1 MTMLVEACGVTIGFG
16 GFVAVADADLTLAP
30 GATLGLVGESGS
42 GKSSLAKALIG
53 LVPIRAGSI
62 QIAGHDL
69 ARFGRKML
77 AAEAQIL
84 LQDAMAS
91 LSPRLRVAELIAE
104 PLRIHGR
111 KPDIKAAPIEQL
123 GLSALLDRY
132 PHELSGGQAK
142 RVALARAL
150 VLRPKLLIADEPTA
164 GLDVSVQGELVNL
177 LAALRAE
184 HGLGLI
190 LVSHDLSVIRSAADR
205 IAVMYLG
212 RIVEAG
218 PADRLFAAPAH
229 PYTAALLAAA
239 PAIDPERRRTL
250 PRLAGE
256 VPNPFAPPAGCAF
269 HPRCSRAEA
278 RCRAERPL
286 PASMAH
292 GGVAACHFPLTGI
305 EDPRH

>member
-1 MTMLVEACGVTIGFG
+1 MKTLVEACGVTIGFG
-16 GFVAVADADLTLAP
+16 RLVAVADADLTVAP
-30 GATLGLVGESGS
+30 GTSLGLVGESGS
-42 GKSSLAKALIG
+42 GKSSLAKALMG
-53 LVPIRAGSI
+53 LVPIRAGTI
-62 QIAGHDL
+62 RIAGHDL
-69 ARFGRKML
+69 AGLSRKTL
-77 AAEAQIL
+77 AAAAQIL
-84 LQDAMAS
+84 LQDATAS

-104 PLRIHGR
+104 PLRIQGR
-111 KPDIKAAPIEQL
+111 KPDAGAAPIERL

-150 VLRPKLLIADEPTA
+150 VLAPKLLIADEPTA
-164 GLDVSVQGELVNL
+164 GLDVSVRGELVNL
-177 LAALRAE
+177 LAELRAE
-184 HGLGLI
+184 RGLGLI

-218 PADRLFAAPAH
+218 PTNRIFAAPAH

-239 PAIDPERRRTL
+239 PAIDPGRRRTL

-256 VPNPFAPPAGCAF
+256 VPSPFAPPAGCAF
-269 HPRCSRAEA
+269 HPRCPQAQA

-286 PASMAH
+286 PAPTAE
-292 GGVAACHFPLTGI
+292 GGAAACHFPLTGA
-305 EDPRH
+305 